1 MNARM
6 SPVEALISKLPQ
18 TISANNAS
26 FLASWDLRLQSFL
39 EQFPHKQ
46 YFFGDDDQTSD
57 LVVQPLNPTAL
68 PHILTDDTDYHNL
81 ETPRHARRD
90 HYNGG
95 GFTPHPQWQQ
105 RLDFLR
111 FNEGDDSL
119 AWIYK
124 AKQYFSYYSSLE
136 H

>member
-18 TISANNAS
+18 TIQTTISANNAS
-26 FLASWDLRLQSFL
+26 SLASWDLRLQSFL
-39 EQFPHKQ
+39 EQFRHKQ
-46 YFFGDDDQTSD
+46 YFFGDGDQTSD

-81 ETPRHARRD
+81 ETPRQSRRD

-95 GFTPHPQWQQ
+95 GFTPHP
-105 RLDFLR
+105 
-111 FNEGDDSL
+111 
-119 AWIYK
+119 
-124 AKQYFSYYSSLE
+124 
-136 H
+136 